1 MVEDELLAGG
11 WNVHSVEDILA
22 DDVLVMEVVEV
33 DVLSVEGWKVLL
45 HAAPEIVER

>member
-22 DDVLVMEVVEV
+22 DDVLVV
-33 DVLSVEGWKVLL
+33 
-45 HAAPEIVER
+45 